1 MEELQEVKNQI
12 KEFVKVCNH
21 EKSLELLEK
30 LATGKMLRSK
40 LILKIAGISIESIKL
55 CAVVEMIHAAS
66 LLHDDVID
74 EANTRRGRPSVNA
87 LYDNK
92 TAIMF
97 RDILYSRAFTE
108 LSQMDKNIA
117 YTISNAVTLLSI
129 GEMIDVD
136 LTNTFNKSYDKYLDM
151 IYKKTASLIE
161 ASSKAAAILS
171 KKDENKYALYGK
183 NLGLAFQ
190 MVDDILDIT
199 QDSKTLGKP
208 AMLDFVEGKVTIPYL
223 LLYERIENKTK
234 LEALYKKELTKIFFK
249 STCSSFKSKLGRLRQ
264 INRLSSRTCKFC
276 LAQCHIFSKDS
287 LSSFLIDNNKPY
299 PCPSEWDI
307 PLFPVSITRPLW
319 STNLA
324 L

>member
-1 MEELQEVKNQI
+1 MEELLEVKNQI

-40 LILKIAGISIESIKL
+40 LILKIAGVNEESIKL

-74 EANTRRGRPSVNA
+74 EADTRRGQPSVNA

-92 TAIMF
+92 TSIMF
-97 RDILYSRAFTE
+97 GDILYSRAFTE
-108 LSQMDKNIA
+108 LSQMDKRVA

-136 LTNTFNKSYDKYLDM
+136 LTNSFNKSYDLYLDM

-161 ASSKAAAILS
+161 ASAKAAAIIAGL
-171 KKDENKYALYGK
+171 DEEKYALYGK

-199 QDSKTLGKP
+199 QDSETLGKP
-208 AMLDFVEGKVTIPYL
+208 SMHDYVEGKVTIPYL
-223 LLYERIENKTK
+223 LLHERVEDKTK
-234 LEALYKKELTKIFFK
+234 LESLYKKELTKDE
-249 STCSSFKSKLGRLRQ
+249 SSWIKEQMQ
-264 INRLSSRTCKFC
+264 ITNALN
-276 LAQCHIFSKDS
+276 DS
-287 LSSFLIDNNKPY
+287 ILQAKAIGNEAINAVIDEENSQTLVMIMKAMI
-299 PCPSEWDI
+299 ERE
-307 PLFPVSITRPLW
+307 F
-319 STNLA
+319 
-324 L
+324 

>member
-1 MEELQEVKNQI
+1 MEELLEVKNQI

-21 EKSLELLEK
+21 EKSLELLDK

-40 LILKIAGISIESIKL
+40 LILKIAGVNEESIKL

-74 EANTRRGRPSVNA
+74 DADTRRGQPSVNA

-92 TAIMF
+92 TSIMF
-97 RDILYSRAFTE
+97 GDILYSRAFTE
-108 LSQMDKNIA
+108 LSQMDKRVA

-136 LTNTFNKSYDKYLDM
+136 LTNSFNKSYDLYLDM

-161 ASSKAAAILS
+161 SSAKAAAIIAGL
-171 KKDENKYALYGK
+171 DEEKYALYGK

-199 QDSKTLGKP
+199 QDSATLGKP
-208 AMLDFVEGKVTIPYL
+208 SMHDFVEGKVTIPYL
-223 LLYERIENKTK
+223 LLHERVEDKAR
-234 LEALYKKELTKIFFK
+234 LESLYKKELNDEE
-249 STCSSFKSKLGRLRQ
+249 SSWIKEQMQ
-264 INRLSSRTCKFC
+264 ITNALSDAILQAKTIGNE
-276 LAQCHIFSKDS
+276 A
-287 LSSFLIDNNKPY
+287 IDAVIDEENSQTLVMIMKAMI
-299 PCPSEWDI
+299 ERE
-307 PLFPVSITRPLW
+307 F
-319 STNLA
+319 
-324 L
+324 

>member
-21 EKSLELLEK
+21 EKSLELLDK

-40 LILKIAGISIESIKL
+40 LILKIAGVNEDSIKL

-74 EANTRRGRPSVNA
+74 DADTRRGQPSVNA

-92 TAIMF
+92 TSIMF
-97 RDILYSRAFTE
+97 GDILYSRAFTE
-108 LSQMDKNIA
+108 LSQMDKRVA

-136 LTNTFNKSYDKYLDM
+136 LTNSFNTSYDLYLDM

-161 ASSKAAAILS
+161 ASAKAAAIIAGL
-171 KKDENKYALYGK
+171 DEQKYALYGK

-199 QDSKTLGKP
+199 QDSATLGKP
-208 AMLDFVEGKVTIPYL
+208 SMHDFVEGKVTIPYL
-223 LLYERIENKTK
+223 LLHERIQDKAR
-234 LEALYKKELTKIFFK
+234 LESLYKKELNEQDTTWIKEQMNITNALNDSILQAK
-249 STCSSFKSKLGRLRQ
+249 AIGNEA
-264 INRLSSRTCKFC
+264 IN
-276 LAQCHIFSKDS
+276 AV
-287 LSSFLIDNNKPY
+287 IDEENSQTLVMIMKAMI
-299 PCPSEWDI
+299 ERE
-307 PLFPVSITRPLW
+307 F
-319 STNLA
+319 
-324 L
+324 

>member
-40 LILKIAGISIESIKL
+40 LILKIAGVNDESIKL

-74 EANTRRGRPSVNA
+74 DADTRRGQPSVNA

-92 TAIMF
+92 TSIMF
-97 RDILYSRAFTE
+97 GDILYSRAFTE
-108 LSQMDKNIA
+108 LSQMDKRVA

-136 LTNTFNKSYDKYLDM
+136 LTNKFNTSYDLYLDM

-161 ASSKAAAILS
+161 ASAKAAAIIAGL
-171 KKDENKYALYGK
+171 DEAKYAIYGK

-190 MVDDILDIT
+190 MIDDILDIT
-199 QDSKTLGKP
+199 QDSATLGKP
-208 AMLDFVEGKVTIPYL
+208 SMHDFVEGKVTIPYL
-223 LLYERIENKTK
+223 LLHERIEDKTR
-234 LEALYKKELTKIFFK
+234 LESLYKKEL
-249 STCSSFKSKLGRLRQ
+249 SEQESSWIKEQMQ
-264 INRLSSRTCKFC
+264 ITNALN
-276 LAQCHIFSKDS
+276 DS
-287 LSSFLIDNNKPY
+287 ILQAKAIGNEAINAVIDEENSQTLVMIMKAMI
-299 PCPSEWDI
+299 ERE
-307 PLFPVSITRPLW
+307 F
-319 STNLA
+319 
-324 L
+324 

>member
-1 MEELQEVKNQI
+1 MEELEKVKNQI
-12 KEFVKVCNH
+12 REFVSVCNH
-21 EKSLELLEK
+21 QKSLELLEK

-74 EANTRRGRPSVNA
+74 EANTRRGQPSVNA

-92 TAIMF
+92 TAIMLG
-97 RDILYSRAFTE
+97 DILYSRAFTE
-108 LSQMDKNIA
+108 LSQMDKQIA

-129 GEMIDVD
+129 GEMMDVD

-234 LEALYKKELTKIFFK
+234 LEALYKKELT
-249 STCSSFKSKLGRLRQ
+249 S
-264 INRLSSRTCKFC
+264 
-276 LAQCHIFSKDS
+276 DES
-287 LSSFLIDNNKPY
+287 LWIK
-299 PCPSEWDI
+299 EQMT
-307 PLFPVSITRPLW
+307 ITRALDD
-319 STNLA
+319 SIALA
-324 L
+324 KQIGNIAIDAVKDEEDSETLIFIMKAMIEREF

>member
-12 KEFVKVCNH
+12 KEFVKVCDH

-40 LILKIAGISIESIKL
+40 LILKIAGVSKESIEL

-74 EANTRRGRPSVNA
+74 ESDTRRGQPSVNA
-87 LYDNK
+87 LFDNK

-97 RDILYSRAFTE
+97 GDILYSKAFTR
-108 LSQMDKNIA
+108 LTFMPSKIA
-117 YTISNAVTLLSI
+117 YTISNAVTLLSL
-129 GEMIDVD
+129 GEMMDVD
-136 LTNTFNKSYDKYLDM
+136 LTNSFNKSYDKYLDM

-161 ASSKAAAILS
+161 ASARAAAILAN
-171 KKDENKYALYGK
+171 KDEEKYALYGK

-199 QDSKTLGKP
+199 QDSSSLGKP

-223 LLYERIENKTK
+223 LLHERLENKTK
-234 LEALYKKELTKIFFK
+234 LESLYKKELT
-249 STCSSFKSKLGRLRQ
+249 Q
-264 INRLSSRTCKFC
+264 EE
-276 LAQCHIFSKDS
+276 S
-287 LSSFLIDNNKPY
+287 LWIK
-299 PCPSEWDI
+299 EQM
-307 PLFPVSITRPLW
+307 SIT
-319 STNLA
+319 NA
-324 L
+324 LNDSILQAKQIGNEAIAAVIDEENSQTLVMIMKAMIEREF

>member
-21 EKSLELLEK
+21 EKSLELLDK

-40 LILKIAGISIESIKL
+40 LILKIAGVNEDSIKL

-74 EANTRRGRPSVNA
+74 DADTRRGQPSVNA

-92 TAIMF
+92 TSIMF
-97 RDILYSRAFTE
+97 GDILYSRAFTE
-108 LSQMDKNIA
+108 LSQMDKRVA

-136 LTNTFNKSYDKYLDM
+136 LTNNFNTSYDLYLDM

-161 ASSKAAAILS
+161 ASAKAAAIIAGL
-171 KKDENKYALYGK
+171 DVDKYALYGK

-190 MVDDILDIT
+190 MIDDILDIT
-199 QDSKTLGKP
+199 QDSATLGKP
-208 AMLDFVEGKVTIPYL
+208 AMHDFVEGKVTIPYL
-223 LLYERIENKTK
+223 LLHERIEDKTR
-234 LEALYKKELTKIFFK
+234 LESLYKKEL
-249 STCSSFKSKLGRLRQ
+249 SEQESSWIKEQMQ
-264 INRLSSRTCKFC
+264 ITNALN
-276 LAQCHIFSKDS
+276 DS
-287 LSSFLIDNNKPY
+287 ILQAKAIGNEAINAVIDEENSQTLVMIMKAMI
-299 PCPSEWDI
+299 ERE
-307 PLFPVSITRPLW
+307 F
-319 STNLA
+319 
-324 L
+324 

>member
-40 LILKIAGISIESIKL
+40 LILKIAGVNEESIKL

-74 EANTRRGRPSVNA
+74 EADTRRGQPSVNA

-92 TAIMF
+92 TSIMF
-97 RDILYSRAFTE
+97 GDILYSRAFTE
-108 LSQMDKNIA
+108 LSQMDKRVA

-136 LTNTFNKSYDKYLDM
+136 LTNSFNKSYDLYLDM

-161 ASSKAAAILS
+161 ASAKAAAILAGL
-171 KKDENKYALYGK
+171 DENKYALYGK

-199 QDSKTLGKP
+199 QDSVTLGKP

-223 LLYERIENKTK
+223 LLHERVQDKTK
-234 LEALYKKELTKIFFK
+234 LESLYKKEL
-249 STCSSFKSKLGRLRQ
+249 SAEESSWIKEQ
-264 INRLSSRTCKFC
+264 M
-276 LAQCHIFSKDS
+276 
-287 LSSFLIDNNKPY
+287 
-299 PCPSEWDI
+299 
-307 PLFPVSITRPLW
+307 SIT
-319 STNLA
+319 NA
-324 L
+324 LNDSILQAKAIGNEAINAVIDEENSQTLVMIMKAMIEREF